1 MRKRFSKESHSEESQ
16 TRSHNGSGVGS
27 SRRIFRRGKKS
38 KKPSPEAPQT
48 DEITLSKKEIAAQK
62 RKATRER
69 QAFIQAF
76 VIAGSIGLV
85 IAVIL
90 FFVKDIKLAIAGG
103 GGIVV
108 LALSYKYPRSAIWAF
123 LLYMPF
129 SGTVTY
135 WIGGGNTLFQLA
147 KDGFFYPAML
157 ALFLEL
163 QRRRKSLIIPK
174 SLTIPLFFLLFC
186 CLLTLLLA
194 NGAQQFSADPQ
205 GKPILMGILGFKV
218 LLGYFPLITCT
229 YYLIE
234 DKPKFLLFVRT
245 HIVLVI
251 VCCCLGFLQYM
262 MLKTGRCAGTDNLV
276 GEDLFKATLDAKC
289 LVGGSL
295 LYSPSQGVIRL
306 PGTFVAPWQW
316 AWFLIGNAFFTFASA
331 FGDPSIRWQFVSFVA
346 MALVFINAVISGQR
360 IALLVIP
367 VVIVGLIFFTGQF
380 AKVKRFIPIAGGI
393 ALLAVGAMTLFPDI
407 IQERIDSAIDRW
419 NASPPTEFIANQF
432 EFTSKGQ
439 AGIWG
444 NGLGRGTNSART
456 FGETKLIE
464 TYYPKLLYEIGPL
477 GVFAFLIFVT
487 AITIFTFRAYRSI
500 KDKTLRSYG
509 ATFWCFILFIS
520 YQTYYYPLDVDPV
533 CVYYWVLAGIVLKL
547 PDIDQ
552 QEREKSQE
560 LPKRKESLPE
570 KRQRNRR
577 VNSSTSVNR

>member
-1 MRKRFSKESHSEESQ
+1 MRNRVSEESS
-16 TRSHNGSGVGS
+16 TRRS
-27 SRRIFRRGKKS
+27 SRRISRRGKTS
-38 KKPSPEAPQT
+38 KKRSLEAPQT
-48 DEITLSKKEIAAQK
+48 IEIALTKKEIAAQK
-62 RKATRER
+62 RKAAKER

-76 VIAGSIGLV
+76 SIAGSIG
-85 IAVIL
+85 AVLAVLL
-90 FFVKDIKLAIAGG
+90 FFIKDIKLAIAGG

-108 LALSYKYPRSAIWAF
+108 LALSYKYPRSALWAF
-123 LLYMPF
+123 LIYMPF

-135 WIGGGNTLFQLA
+135 WIGGGNALFQLA

-157 ALFLEL
+157 ALFGQI
-163 QRRRKSLIIPK
+163 QRRRKPLILPK
-174 SLTIPLFFLLFC
+174 SVKIPLFFILFC
-186 CLLTLLLA
+186 CLVTLLLA
-194 NGAQQFSADPQ
+194 NGAQQFSSNPQ
-205 GKPILMGILGFKV
+205 GKPIAMGILGFKV

-229 YYLIE
+229 YYLLD
-234 DKPKFLLFVRT
+234 DKKKFLLFVRT

-251 VCCCLGFLQYM
+251 VCCFLGFLQYM

-276 GEDLFKATLDAKC
+276 GDALFKATLNAKC

-316 AWFLIGNAFFTFASA
+316 AWFLIANAFFTFASA

-346 MALVFINAVISGQR
+346 MALVFLNAVISGQR

-393 ALLAVGAMTLFPDI
+393 ALLIVGAMFFFPEI
-407 IQERIDSAIDRW
+407 IQERIDSAVARW

-432 EFTSKGQ
+432 EFSSKGQ
-439 AGIWG
+439 EGIWG

-477 GVFAFLIFVT
+477 GVFSFLVFVT
-487 AITIFTFRAYRSI
+487 ALTVSTFKAYRSV
-500 KDKTLRSYG
+500 KDKVLRCYG
-509 ATFWCFILFIS
+509 STFWCFILFIS

-533 CVYYWVLAGIVLKL
+533 CVYYWVLVGAVLKL
-547 PDIDQ
+547 PEMDKQEIDRSP
-552 QEREKSQE
+552 ECLESSDSSPKNR
-560 LPKRKESLPE
+560 KRK
-570 KRQRNRR
+570 RR
-577 VNSSTSVNR
+577 LKSSTAAN

>member
-1 MRKRFSKESHSEESQ
+1 MRKRISEESS
-16 TRSHNGSGVGS
+16 TRS
-27 SRRIFRRGKKS
+27 SRRISRRGKTS
-38 KKPSPEAPQT
+38 KKRSPEASQPP
-48 DEITLSKKEIAAQK
+48 EITLSKKEIAAQK
-62 RKATRER
+62 RKASRER

-76 VIAGSIGLV
+76 LIAGSIGAV

-108 LALSYKYPRSAIWAF
+108 LALSYKYPRSALWAF
-123 LLYMPF
+123 LIYMPF

-135 WIGGGNTLFQLA
+135 WIGGGNALFQLA
-147 KDGFFYPAML
+147 KDGFFYPAMF
-157 ALFLEL
+157 ALFLDL
-163 QRRRKSLIIPK
+163 QRRRQSLIIPK

-186 CLLTLLLA
+186 CFLTLVFA

-205 GKPILMGILGFKV
+205 GKPIAMGILGFKV
-218 LLGYFPLITCT
+218 LLGYLPLIPCT
-229 YYLIE
+229 YYLLE
-234 DKPKFLLFVRT
+234 NKKQFLWFIRT
-245 HIVLVI
+245 HIILVI
-251 VCCCLGFLQYM
+251 VCCFLGFVQYM

-316 AWFLIGNAFFTFASA
+316 AWFLISNAFFAFASA

-346 MALVFINAVISGQR
+346 MALVFMNAVISGQR

-393 ALLAVGAMTLFPDI
+393 ALLIIGAITFFPDL
-407 IQERIDSAIDRW
+407 IQERIDSAVDRW
-419 NASPPTEFIANQF
+419 NASPPTEFIAHQF

-464 TYYPKLLYEIGPL
+464 TYYPKLLYEIGLL
-477 GVFAFLIFVT
+477 GVFAFLVLVT
-487 AITIFTFRAYRSI
+487 AITASTFKAYRSI
-500 KDKTLRSYG
+500 KDKSLRSYG
-509 ATFWCFILFIS
+509 STFWCFILFIS

-533 CVYYWVLAGIVLKL
+533 CVYYWVLAGAVLKL
-547 PDIDQ
+547 PEIDK
-552 QEREKSQE
+552 QEIQRSRKSEKIEDSPSKQR
-560 LPKRKESLPE
+560 KRK
-570 KRQRNRR
+570 QRLKSFSGVRI
-577 VNSSTSVNR
+577 